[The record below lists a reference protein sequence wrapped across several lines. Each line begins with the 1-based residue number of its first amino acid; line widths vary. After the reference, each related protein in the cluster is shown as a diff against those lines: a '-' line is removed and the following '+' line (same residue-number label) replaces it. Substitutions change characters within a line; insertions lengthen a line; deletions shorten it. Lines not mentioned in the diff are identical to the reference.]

1 MDKETVAVLLTFEED
16 KKVKSF
22 LEGLGYIEGKNFI
35 FLRKLFYGD
44 NTKRNLSYYD

>member
-22 LEGLGYIEGKNFI
+22 LEGLGYIEGKNFKKAV
-35 FLRKLFYGD
+35 LW
-44 NTKRNLSYYD
+44 